1 MRKFKILL
9 FIFLLPT
16 SFTMYYFTSDKYG
29 ISAYIEKQRTLE
41 LMKKE
46 NSKIN
51 FEIMSYELKIKLL
64 EKNEPDSDLLKEKA
78 FETLGITEKDNLVIN
93 IENL

>member
-1 MRKFKILL
+1 MKKFKILL
-9 FIFLLPT
+9 FIFLLPI
-16 SFTMYYFTSDKYG
+16 SFVMYYFTSDKYG
-29 ISAYIEKQRTLE
+29 ISAYIEKQRTLD

-51 FEIMSYELKIKLL
+51 FEIMSFKRKIKLL
-64 EKNEPDSDLLKEKA
+64 ENSGPNNDLLEEKV
-78 FETLGITEKDNLVIN
+78 FETLGITEKNNLVIN

>member
-9 FIFLLPT
+9 FIFLLPI

-64 EKNEPDSDLLKEKA
+64 EKNEPDSDLLEEKA
-78 FETLGITEKDNLVIN
+78 FETLGITKKDNLVIN

>member
-9 FIFLLPT
+9 FIFLLPI

-29 ISAYIEKQRTLE
+29 ISAYIEKQRKLE

-51 FEIMSYELKIKLL
+51 FEIMSYKLKIKQL

>member
-1 MRKFKILL
+1 
-9 FIFLLPT
+9 
-16 SFTMYYFTSDKYG
+16 
-29 ISAYIEKQRTLE
+29 
-41 LMKKE
+41 
-46 NSKIN
+46 
-51 FEIMSYELKIKLL
+51 MSYKLKIKLL

>member
-1 MRKFKILL
+1 MKKFKILL
-9 FIFLLPT
+9 FTCLLPI

-29 ISAYIEKQRTLE
+29 ISSYIEKKRKLE

-46 NSKIN
+46 NSEIN
-51 FEIMSYELKIKLL
+51 FDIMSYKLKIKLL
-64 EKNEPDSDLLKEKA
+64 EKNDPDNDLLEEKA
-78 FETLGITEKDNLVIN
+78 FETLGITGKNNLVIN

>member
-1 MRKFKILL
+1 
-9 FIFLLPT
+9 
-16 SFTMYYFTSDKYG
+16 MYYFTSDKYG

>member
-9 FIFLLPT
+9 FIFLLPI

-29 ISAYIEKQRTLE
+29 VSAYIEKQRKLE

-51 FEIMSYELKIKLL
+51 FEIMSYKLKIKLL
-64 EKNEPDSDLLKEKA
+64 EKNEPDSDLLEEKA
-78 FETLGITEKDNLVIN
+78 FEALGLIEENSLVIN
-93 IENL
+93 INNL